1 MIQGY
6 YFITDASLSRK
17 GNESDVR
24 SAVKAGVGIVQYRE
38 KNAATRTMLEEARR
52 LRSLC
57 KKTLFVV
64 NDRIDIALAAGADG
78 VHLGQGDMPYRAARR
93 LLGRERLIGL
103 TVHSVG
109 EAREAAGLGADY
121 IGVSPIFTTA
131 TKRDAGAPAGVMLI
145 KRIRAAVRIP
155 IVAIG
160 GITPENAP
168 SVIAAGA
175 DALCAIS
182 AVVTKSNVVER
193 IRRFQSLF
201 SMYR

>member
-6 YFITDASLSRK
+6 YFITDAALSAK
-17 GNESDVR
+17 GNENDVDA
-24 SAVKAGVGIVQYRE
+24 AVRAGVRIVQYRE
-38 KNAATRTMLEEARR
+38 KNACTRKMFEEACR
-52 LRSLC
+52 LRTLC
-57 KKTLFVV
+57 RKTLFLV
-64 NDRIDIALAAGADG
+64 NDRIDIALAAEADG
-78 VHLGQGDMPYRAARR
+78 VHLGREDMPYAAARR

-103 TVHSVG
+103 TVHSVR

-121 IGVSPIFTTA
+121 IGVSPIFATA
-131 TKRDAGAPAGVMLI
+131 TKRDAGAPAGVALI
-145 KRIRAAVRIP
+145 ERIRAAVRIP

-160 GITPENAP
+160 GITLENAP

-182 AVVTKSNVVER
+182 AVVTESNVIER

-201 SMYR
+201 STYR